1 MTAIAPI
8 GAVANQSRG
17 ARARS
22 SLGSVAGL
30 VLPPLLF
37 GVAFVLVWEAVV
49 KAFDLKPFFLPAP
62 SAIWSAFVDNVD
74 LVRSAAFVSG
84 SNALV
89 GLVAGTLLGIA
100 ISFLLMRFDILDE
113 LASPLAIALNAIP
126 IIVLVAVFQNMFTS
140 TSEIPRRLMVTLIVF
155 FIVLV
160 NVAKGLRQVH
170 PTHLELMR
178 SYAASPRAVLVKTRI
193 PNALPYLFT
202 ALKIAAP
209 TSVITAF
216 VAEYF
221 GGRQNGLGYFIPSN
235 FANSKNAVAWSYVI
249 GACLLGLVFYLVSI
263 LLESFITQRRG
274 AAPGGGTL

>member
-1 MTAIAPI
+1 M
-8 GAVANQSRG
+8 V
-17 ARARS
+17 
-22 SLGSVAGL
+22 
-30 VLPPLLF
+30 PPAAFGLLF
-37 GVAFVLVWEAVV
+37 LLSWEAVV
-49 KAFDLKPFFLPAP
+49 KGFDLKPFFLPAP
-62 SAIWSAFVDNVD
+62 SAIWTAFVDNVG

-84 SNALV
+84 GNALA
-89 GLVAGTLLGIA
+89 GLLAGILLGVA
-100 ISFLLMRFDILDE
+100 ASFLLMRFNILNE
-113 LASPLAIALNAIP
+113 LASPLAVALNAIP
-126 IIVLVAVFQNMFTS
+126 IIVLVAVFQNMFSS

-160 NVAKGLRQVH
+160 NVAKGLRQVQ

-178 SYAASPRAVLVKTRI
+178 SYAASPREVLVKTRI

-216 VAEYF
+216 VSEYF

-235 FANSKNAVAWSYVI
+235 FANSRNAVAWAYVI

-263 LLESFITQRRG
+263 ALESLTTHRRG
-274 AAPGGGTL
+274 AAPGGATP